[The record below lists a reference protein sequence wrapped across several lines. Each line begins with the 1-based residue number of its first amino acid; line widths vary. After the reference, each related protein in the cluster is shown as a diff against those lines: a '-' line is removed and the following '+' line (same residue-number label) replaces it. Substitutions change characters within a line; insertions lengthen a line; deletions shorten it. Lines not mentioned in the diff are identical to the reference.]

1 MEHDGV
7 VGWVLVMAVREP
19 VRCADVQFDIAGEE
33 RTTEVDQS
41 VGEVRSAA
49 MRPDAAVDNADP
61 VTIRCS
67 EITDEPLLLPDLC
80 QPVFA
85 RLHGTSSP
93 CTSEDNRKEVGDRQG
108 ALVIAPLV
116 IHTDRRSGGAER
128 RGLPVTLEIVPL
140 RPVDKGLERALADAV
155 DSGSLEPA
163 VAYRLIEADIDTLP
177 LLLEAAR
184 TVRECR
190 SGRTVTYSRKV
201 FLPLTNLC
209 RDQCAYCTFVRR
221 PSDPRAHTMTPEEVL
236 AVAVAGRAA
245 GCKEALFSLGDKP
258 ELRYASYRAWLAA
271 RGYARTIEYLRDM
284 CALVLERTGLLP
296 HANPGV
302 MTEDDIALLRPVTA
316 SMGLMLETISERLL
330 ERGGAHRGCP
340 DKVPAVRLETIEAA
354 GRLRV
359 PFTTG
364 ILIGIGETSHERV
377 DSLYAIRALQDRYG
391 HIQEVIV
398 QNFRRKADIRMRDWP
413 EPTLLDMLRTLA
425 VARLI
430 LGTTTA
436 VQAPPNLMP
445 DGYDLYLLAGLDDWG
460 GVSPVTR
467 DFINPERAWPH
478 LRELKE
484 RTERLGFTL
493 RERLAVYPE
502 YVRQG
507 DTFLDPAI
515 REQVAGMVDA
525 GGLVPPEKELW

>member
-1 MEHDGV
+1 MTVEV
-7 VGWVLVMAVREP
+7 V
-19 VRCADVQFDIAGEE
+19 
-33 RTTEVDQS
+33 S
-41 VGEVRSAA
+41 
-49 MRPDAAVDNADP
+49 RPPRDP
-61 VTIRCS
+61 
-67 EITDEPLLLPDLC
+67 
-80 QPVFA
+80 
-85 RLHGTSSP
+85 
-93 CTSEDNRKEVGDRQG
+93 
-108 ALVIAPLV
+108 
-116 IHTDRRSGGAER
+116 
-128 RGLPVTLEIVPL
+128 
-140 RPVDKGLERALADAV
+140 GLERALADAV
-155 DSGSLEPA
+155 DAGRLDPA
-163 VAYRLIEADIDTLP
+163 AAYRLIEADVDQLP

-184 TVRECR
+184 TVRERR

-201 FLPLTNLC
+201 FVPLTNLC

-236 AVAVAGRAA
+236 AVAEAGRAA

-258 ELRYASYRAWLAA
+258 ELRYAAYRQWLAA
-271 RGYARTIEYLRDM
+271 RGYARTIEYVRDM

-302 MTEDDIALLRPVTA
+302 MSEDDIALLRPVTA

-340 DKVPAVRLETIEAA
+340 DKVPQVRLETIAAA

-364 ILIGIGETSHERV
+364 ILIGIGETARERV
-377 DSLYAIRALQDRYG
+377 DSLYAIRELQDRYG
-391 HIQEVIV
+391 HIQEVII
-398 QNFRRKADIRMRDWP
+398 QNFRRKPDIRMRDWP
-413 EPTLLDMLRTLA
+413 EPTLLDMLRTIA

-430 LGTTTA
+430 VGATMA

-445 DGYDLYLLAGLDDWG
+445 DGYDVYLLAGLDDWG

-493 RERLAVYPE
+493 RERLAVHPTYIARGE
-502 YVRQG
+502 A
-507 DTFLDPAI
+507 FLDEEL
-515 REQVAGMVDA
+515 RSRVVAMVDP

>member
-1 MEHDGV
+1 
-7 VGWVLVMAVREP
+7 
-19 VRCADVQFDIAGEE
+19 
-33 RTTEVDQS
+33 
-41 VGEVRSAA
+41 
-49 MRPDAAVDNADP
+49 
-61 VTIRCS
+61 VTIQFVRTRP
-67 EITDEPLLLPDLC
+67 IDPAI
-80 QPVFA
+80 A
-85 RLHGTSSP
+85 RA
-93 CTSEDNRKEVGDRQG
+93 V
-108 ALVIAPLV
+108 
-116 IHTDRRSGGAER
+116 AE
-128 RGLPVTLEIVPL
+128 
-140 RPVDKGLERALADAV
+140 AV
-155 DSGSLEPA
+155 DSGTLDPA
-163 VAYRLIEADIDTLP
+163 AAYRLIEADVDTLP
-177 LLLEAAR
+177 LLLEAAAA
-184 TVRECR
+184 VRDRR

-221 PSDPRAHTMTPEEVL
+221 PSDPRAHTMTPDEVL
-236 AVAVAGRAA
+236 AVAEAGQRA

-258 ELRYASYRAWLAA
+258 ELRYPSYRRWLAA
-271 RGYARTIEYLRDM
+271 RGYARTVEYLRDM

-302 MTEDDIALLRPVTA
+302 MTEDDIALLRPVTV

-340 DKVPAVRLETIEAA
+340 DKVPSVRLETIAAA

-364 ILIGIGETSHERV
+364 ILIGIGETTRERV
-377 DSLYAIRALQDRYG
+377 DSLYAIRALHDQYG

-398 QNFRRKADIRMRDWP
+398 QNFRRKPDIRMRDWP
-413 EPTLLDMLRTLA
+413 EPTLLDMLRTIA

-430 LGTTTA
+430 LGPTTA

-445 DGYDLYLLAGLDDWG
+445 DGYDAYLLAGLDDWG

-484 RTERLGFTL
+484 RTERFGFVL

-502 YVRQG
+502 YVRRG
-507 DTFLDPAI
+507 DEFLDPAV
-515 REQVAGMVDA
+515 RERVLELVDP